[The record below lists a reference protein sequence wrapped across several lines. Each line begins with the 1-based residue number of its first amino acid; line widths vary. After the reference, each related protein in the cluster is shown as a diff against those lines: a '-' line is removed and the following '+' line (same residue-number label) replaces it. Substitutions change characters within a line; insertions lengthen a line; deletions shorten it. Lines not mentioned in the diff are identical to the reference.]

1 MTATLGLECYVK
13 QRDERLERL
22 IAVAQMIID
31 REEQE
36 LLKKYK
42 WRKIEGYM
50 KRQKDNSMH
59 S

>member
-1 MTATLGLECYVK
+1 MTATLGLGCYVK

-31 REEQE
+31 REEE

-42 WRKIEGYM
+42 
-50 KRQKDNSMH
+50 
-59 S
+59 

>member
-22 IAVAQMIID
+22 IAVAQIIID

-42 WRKIEGYM
+42 
-50 KRQKDNSMH
+50 
-59 S
+59 